1 MAVTSENVDDI
12 LVESSLI
19 HQKAEKLLHDFRIV
33 EMWESIGAE
42 VRTVG
47 SFRSNLMIDKDIDLH
62 VYTSEL
68 DAAKTLQA
76 LMPLLGD
83 SRLIKCKYINGAET
97 DEHCLEWHIALK
109 YFSDEIW
116 TLDMI
121 QILAGSA
128 LDGFFE
134 ETTDAIIRALTP
146 ETRLTILN
154 LKKAAPAGNYICGIE
169 FYKAVLQDHVQTWG
183 EFTKWRKSNPLESM
197 MNWRPKA

>member
-1 MAVTSENVDDI
+1 MDDI
-12 LVESSLI
+12 LLESSLI
-19 HQKAEKLLHDFRIV
+19 HQKAEKVLHDFQIV
-33 EMWESIGAE
+33 KMWESIGAE

-47 SFRSNLMIDKDIDLH
+47 SFRSNLMMDKDIDLH
-62 VYTSEL
+62 VYTPEL
-68 DAAKTLQA
+68 DAAKTFQA

-83 SRLIKCKYINGAET
+83 SRVIKCKYINGAET
-97 DEHCLEWHIALK
+97 EEHCLEWHIALK
-109 YFSDEIW
+109 CFSNEIW

-146 ETRLTILN
+146 ETRLTILK

-169 FYKAVLQDHVQTWG
+169 FYKAVLEDHVRTWK
-183 EFTKWRKSNPLESM
+183 EFAQWRKSNPLESM
-197 MNWRPKA
+197 MHWRPKPLK

>member
-1 MAVTSENVDDI
+1 MDDI
-12 LVESSLI
+12 LLESSLI

-33 EMWESIGAE
+33 EMWESMGAE

-47 SFRSNLMIDKDIDLH
+47 SFRSNLMMDKDIDLH
-62 VYTSEL
+62 VYTPEL
-68 DAAKTLQA
+68 DAAKTFQA
-76 LMPLLGD
+76 LTPLLGD
-83 SRLIKCKYINGAET
+83 SRVIKCKYINGTET

-134 ETTDAIIRALTP
+134 ETTDAIIRALTQ
-146 ETRLTILN
+146 ETRLTILK
-154 LKKAAPAGNYICGIE
+154 LKKAAPVGNYICGIE
-169 FYKAVLQDHVQTWG
+169 FYKAVLEDHVRTWE
-183 EFTKWRKSNPLESM
+183 EFEQWRKSNPLEGM
-197 MNWRPKA
+197 MHWRPKALK

>member
-1 MAVTSENVDDI
+1 MDDI
-12 LVESSLI
+12 LMESGLI
-19 HQKAEKLLHDFRIV
+19 HQRAEKLLHDFRIV

-62 VYTSEL
+62 VYTQEL

-76 LMPLLGD
+76 LTPLLGD
-83 SRLIKCKYINGAET
+83 SRVIKCKYINGAET

-146 ETRLTILN
+146 ETRLTILK

-169 FYKAVLQDHVQTWG
+169 FYKAVLQDHVQTWE
-183 EFTKWRKSNPLESM
+183 EFSKWRESNPLESM

>member
-1 MAVTSENVDDI
+1 MDGI
-12 LVESSLI
+12 LAESSLI
-19 HQKAEKLLHDFRIV
+19 HQQAEKLLHDLRIV

-62 VYTSEL
+62 VYTKEL
-68 DAAKTLQA
+68 DAAKTFQA
-76 LMPLLGD
+76 LAPFLGD
-83 SRLIKCKYINGAET
+83 SRVIKCKYINGKET

-109 YFSDEIW
+109 YFSDDIW

-146 ETRLTILN
+146 ETRLTILK

-169 FYKAVLQDHVQTWG
+169 FYKAVLQDHVTTWG
-183 EFTKWRKSNPLESM
+183 EFTKWRENNPLESM
-197 MNWRPKA
+197 MDWRPKA